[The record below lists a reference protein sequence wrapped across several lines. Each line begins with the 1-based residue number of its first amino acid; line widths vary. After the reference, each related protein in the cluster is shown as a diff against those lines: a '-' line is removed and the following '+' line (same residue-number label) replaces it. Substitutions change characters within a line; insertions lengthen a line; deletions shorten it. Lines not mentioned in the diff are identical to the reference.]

1 MDMGAT
7 TFSDTTTAGSAKEAY
22 WALVSEARYE
32 HGNDGYTGS
41 ISESHGFKMVSLL
54 PGESLAA
61 CEERV
66 IETAHEN
73 DRAPGAKGG
82 PAACV
87 DLGPAQDAPG
97 LRRFA
102 FFGWAAC

>member
-1 MDMGAT
+1 MGAT
-7 TFSDTTTAGSAKEAY
+7 TFSNTTTAGSAKEAY
-22 WALVSEARYE
+22 RALVSEARYE
-32 HGNDGYTGS
+32 HGNGGYTGT
-41 ISESHGFKMVSLL
+41 IAETHGFTMVSVHA
-54 PGESLAA
+54 GEALAT

-66 IETAHEN
+66 IETAHKN

-87 DLGPAQDAPG
+87 DLGPALDAPG